1 MKVNNLTDQPD
12 ASRKAAGIA
21 QGMEPEEKRNF
32 IEALENATQVSDLP
46 QPYKDY
52 MEGKSQPSRN
62 S

>member
-1 MKVNNLTDQPD
+1 MKVNNLTEQPD
-12 ASRKAAGIA
+12 ASRKAAAIV
-21 QGMEPEEKRNF
+21 QGMKPDERRDF
-32 IEALENATQVSDLP
+32 VEALENATQVSDLP